1 MPPLGGARQRVRL
14 GEGVGSHR
22 VEAAAGSGRRW
33 AGPAQGA
40 REGRRLRDVQL
51 RSGGGRVTRKSHRGF
66 SAEEWLPRE
75 MCALKKHVPG
85 CLAAR

>member
-14 GEGVGSHR
+14 GEGAGSHR

-51 RSGGGRVTRKSHRGF
+51 RSRGGGGDTGKPPRLFSRG
-66 SAEEWLPRE
+66 
-75 MCALKKHVPG
+75 M
-85 CLAAR
+85 AAT